1 MGQESKRK
9 KYTVKR
15 VIWVILGVCFIGL
28 GSALLRIS
36 GMGQDPFGC
45 MNLGVSGV
53 LRMDFGTYQL
63 AVNVVLLIPMLIWM
77 RKGLGIGTIVNMIG
91 VGYVSDF
98 GVYIFA
104 GLGITAEGLAGRLWM
119 QLLFMV
125 LAVAVLCLGIALYME
140 CDLGIAP
147 YDALGEIIPLW
158 TKGKIK
164 FFAARVITDVI
175 CVAIGFVSGSVI
187 GIATVITAFFTG
199 PLVSFFR
206 KKVIRLVQD

>member
-1 MGQESKRK
+1 MERANKKSKL
-9 KYTVKR
+9 TVKR
-15 VIWVILGVCFIGL
+15 VIWVLVGVCFIGL

-36 GMGQDPFGC
+36 GMGTDPFGC

-53 LRMDFGTYQL
+53 LGMDFGTYQVIIN
-63 AVNVVLLIPMLIWM
+63 AALLLPMLIWM
-77 RKGLGIGTIVNMIG
+77 RKGLGIGTFVNMIG

-98 GVYIFA
+98 GVFIVSR
-104 GLGITAEGLAGRLWM
+104 LGITAEGLAGRMWM

-125 LAVAVLCLGIALYME
+125 LAVVVLCLGIALYME

-158 TKGKIK
+158 AKGKIK

-175 CVAIGFVSGSVI
+175 CVAIGFVFGSVV

-199 PLVSFFR
+199 PLTSFFR
-206 KKVIRLVQD
+206 KRVVRLLQN